1 MGAEKAVK
9 HGISM
14 NIAGGTHHA
23 FSNKGEAFCLLYD
36 QTIAAKYLIN
46 NKKINKILIVD
57 LDVHQGNGTASIFKS
72 NKKVFTFSMHGAK
85 NFPFKKE
92 KSDLDI
98 ELEENT
104 QMKNI

>member
-1 MGAEKAVK
+1 
-9 HGISM
+9 
-14 NIAGGTHHA
+14 
-23 FSNKGEAFCLLYD
+23 
-36 QTIAAKYLIN
+36 
-46 NKKINKILIVD
+46 
-57 LDVHQGNGTASIFKS
+57 
-72 NKKVFTFSMHGAK
+72 MHGAK